1 MSQPRFAPITADLL
15 ARKGAAVPSAAR
27 QPLTWLHEAPPP
39 ALCVEPPPLPSSHIE
54 PPPPPYAEPPPL
66 AFALEP
72 GEKPHRIM
80 VALSAREYETLGIA
94 AAKKSTTRH
103 QIARAAMDAYFGRL
117 AQEFHDRCRCVSDA
131 AREGGCCRDV

>member
-15 ARKGAAVPSAAR
+15 ARKGAAVPSAVK
-27 QPLTWLHEAPPP
+27 QPLAWLYEAPPP
-39 ALCVEPPPLPSSHIE
+39 PMPPPQHVEPPPQH
-54 PPPPPYAEPPPL
+54 
-66 AFALEP
+66 FALEP

-103 QIARAAMDAYFGRL
+103 QIARAAMDAYFGQL

-131 AREGGCCRDV
+131 AREGGCCREI

>member
-15 ARKGAAVPSAAR
+15 ARKGAAVPSAAKP
-27 QPLTWLHEAPPP
+27 PLAWLHEAPPP
-39 ALCVEPPPLPSSHIE
+39 PLVEPSPQH
-54 PPPPPYAEPPPL
+54 
-66 AFALEP
+66 FALEP

-94 AAKKSTTRH
+94 AAKKNATRH
-103 QIARAAMDAYFGRL
+103 QIARAAMDAYFGQL

-131 AREGGCCRDV
+131 AREGGCCRDL